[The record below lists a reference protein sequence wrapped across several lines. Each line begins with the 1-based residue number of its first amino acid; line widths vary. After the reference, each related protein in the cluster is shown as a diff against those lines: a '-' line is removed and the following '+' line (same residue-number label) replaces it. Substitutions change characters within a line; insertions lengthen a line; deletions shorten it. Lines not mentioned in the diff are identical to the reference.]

1 MKSGSGLSFS
11 QDNAMQQVLNEKQQ
25 LRDEVRMKLE
35 TITELEQAKKLLN
48 DSVTR
53 QESTNS
59 RMKDQIDS
67 LIQSKTVLEETVSR
81 NQK

>member
-1 MKSGSGLSFS
+1 
-11 QDNAMQQVLNEKQQ
+11 MQQVLNEKQQ